1 MIARTA
7 APQTAPPRPGWTPR
21 DAAVWGGAVLLLVS
35 ALFLALS
42 LGATNIGPG
51 RVIDG
56 LLDNGTVL
64 DHVVVY
70 EIRLPRVL
78 LAALVGASL
87 AVAGALLQGVTRN
100 PLADPHVLGLTAGGA
115 LAATIAIKISAGID
129 AAWLAPIAFIG
140 TFTGAALV
148 YGMSWRGGVSPV
160 RLALSGVAVAAL
172 LTAGINAMLVTSNLS
187 TQNALAWLAGGLFG
201 RSWDELQVT
210 WPWCV
215 AGLAGALLL
224 SRNMNILALGDE
236 PAQSL
241 GLNVEL
247 TRVLAVATAAL
258 LAGASVSAAGMV
270 AFVGL
275 VVPHVGRTLS
285 GDDHRK
291 LVPLSAMLGASLVVY
306 ADLFARVVVA
316 PTEIPLGIVTAAVGA
331 PFLLY
336 LVRAKT

>member
-1 MIARTA
+1 M
-7 APQTAPPRPGWTPR
+7 
-21 DAAVWGGAVLLLVS
+21 WGGAVLLLLS

-56 LLDNGTVL
+56 LFDTGTPLDR
-64 DHVVVY
+64 VVIY

-115 LAATIAIKISAGID
+115 LAASIAIKISAD
-129 AAWLAPIAFIG
+129 VPAATLAPIAFIG

-201 RSWDELQVT
+201 RGWDELHVT

-215 AGLAGALLL
+215 AGLAAALLL

-275 VVPHVGRTLS
+275 VIPHVGRTLI
-285 GDDHRK
+285 GDDHRR
-291 LVPLSAMLGASLVVY
+291 LIPLSAMLGASLVVY

-316 PTEIPLGIVTAAVGA
+316 PREIPLGIVTAAVGA

>member
-1 MIARTA
+1 MLTRTVT
-7 APQTAPPRPGWTPR
+7 PETAPRRSTLGR
-21 DAAVWGGAVLLLVS
+21 EAVVFGAAAALLLA
-35 ALFLALS
+35 ALWLALS
-42 LGATNIGPG
+42 YGATNLSPAD
-51 RVIDG
+51 VFDG
-56 LLDNGTVL
+56 LLDRGTRL
-64 DHVVVY
+64 DRVVVW
-70 EIRLPRVL
+70 EIRTPRIL
-78 LAALVGASL
+78 LAVVVGASL

-100 PLADPHVLGLTAGGA
+100 PLADPHVLGITAGGA
-115 LAATIAIKISAGID
+115 LAASIAIKLSAD
-129 AAWLAPIAFIG
+129 LQPALLAPIAFVG
-140 TFTGAALV
+140 TFAGAALV

-160 RLALSGVAVAAL
+160 RLALSGVAVAAM

-201 RSWDELQVT
+201 RGWEDLRVT
-210 WPWCV
+210 WPYAV
-215 AGLAGALLL
+215 AGIGAALLL
-224 SRNMNILALGDE
+224 ARNMNILALGDE

-241 GLNVEL
+241 GLNVEV
-247 TRVLAVATAAL
+247 TRVLAVGTAAL

-275 VVPHVGRTLS
+275 VIPHIGRTFI

-291 LVPLSAMLGASLVVY
+291 LIPLSAILGAALVVY

-336 LVRAKT
+336 LVRSKT